1 MSSIQGS
8 VNQLLG
14 ITAAASSYLTKQSAA
29 KYEARRGAEL
39 DKAYQAQLEAAQKGY
54 TKSGAKSRSKAA
66 KEAQA
71 QVEATTPGEASK
83 LPWHKDVEAKL
94 QADYGQKVKGLQERT
109 AKGLSKLKEANLKAK
124 KGTYEQFGDYE
135 SLAPSLLAKM
145 EPSDRWKI
153 QAEQKLKQKQAF
165 DNFIQSLKGGK

>member
-8 VNQLLG
+8 INQLLG
-14 ITAAASSYLTKQSAA
+14 IGAAGAAYLTSRSAS
-29 KYEARRGAEL
+29 KYAEQRKAEY
-39 DKAYQAQLEAAQKGY
+39 DKAYKAQLEAAQKGY

-71 QVEATTPGEASK
+71 QVELTTPGQASK
-83 LPWHKDVEAKL
+83 LPWNKGTEAKL
-94 QADYGQKVKGLQERT
+94 KAEYDKKMQGLQERT
-109 AKGLSKLKEANLKAK
+109 SQGLTKLKEANLKAK
-124 KGTYEQFGDYE
+124 EGTYKQFGDYE
-135 SLAPSLLAKM
+135 SIAPQILSKL

-165 DNFIQSLKGGK
+165 DSFINSLKGGK

>member
-14 ITAAASSYLTKQSAA
+14 MAAAGTAYLTKNAA
-29 KYEARRGAEL
+29 TSYEAKRAAEF

-71 QVEATTPGEASK
+71 KAEALTPGQGSTAQWNKET
-83 LPWHKDVEAKL
+83 EAKL
-94 QADYGQKVKGLQERT
+94 QADYDKKTKGLQERT

-135 SLAPSLLAKM
+135 SLAPKLLAKM

>member
-8 VNQLLG
+8 INQLLG
-14 ITAAASSYLTKQSAA
+14 MAAAGSAYLTSKSTA
-29 KYEARRGAEL
+29 KYEAKRAAEF
-39 DKAYQAQLEAAQKGY
+39 DKAYEAQLEAAQKGY

-66 KEAQA
+66 QEAR
-71 QVEATTPGEASK
+71 QVAVELQPEPASK
-83 LPWHKDVEAKL
+83 LPFHKATEAKL
-94 QADYGQKVKGLQERT
+94 QADYDKKMAGLQERT

-124 KGTYEQFGDYE
+124 EGTYKQFGEYE
-135 SLAPSLLAKM
+135 SLAPQMLAKM

-153 QAEQKLKQKQAF
+153 QADQKLKQRHAF